1 MSHETEP
8 TLTLLH
14 RARAALVAVP
24 LVMAAALS
32 ATVVTSYENVRHVL
46 NTVTQSQAD
55 RLFRGM
61 RGLLHHADEATA
73 DEAGQILDEHREEGL
88 RFLALY
94 THDHRL
100 IVSAGE
106 SPSSPAELVASL
118 GGEEPRQSVEIGRR
132 VRMIW
137 QPPPR
142 DHHDDRGRPAPPALI
157 YEFEPVAANELRSG
171 AQRTLGIGGAVSLI
185 LVLTAAG
192 LWRLTLRAE
201 RVKEARDRDRR
212 LAALGELAAVI
223 SHEIRNPLTSM
234 KGHAQLLAE
243 SLPEGSRDRDKAE
256 RVVREAV
263 RLENLTTDLLSLV
276 RTERVERRDVE
287 PARLLREAAE
297 SVDPAHIRLELAAA
311 PPLWSL
317 DPEKLHQVLTNLL
330 RNAVQASPE
339 GEPAVASVAVE
350 QGRLVFTIR
359 DHGEGIPAGE
369 EERIFEPF
377 YTTRVRGTGLGLAV
391 ARRIAALHGGTVT
404 AANHPERGAVF
415 RVAIPA

>member
-1 MSHETEP
+1 
-8 TLTLLH
+8 
-14 RARAALVAVP
+14 
-24 LVMAAALS
+24 
-32 ATVVTSYENVRHVL
+32 
-46 NTVTQSQAD
+46 
-55 RLFRGM
+55 
-61 RGLLHHADEATA
+61 
-73 DEAGQILDEHREEGL
+73 
-88 RFLALY
+88 
-94 THDHRL
+94 
-100 IVSAGE
+100 
-106 SPSSPAELVASL
+106 
-118 GGEEPRQSVEIGRR
+118 
-132 VRMIW
+132 MIW

-142 DHHDDRGRPAPPALI
+142 DHHGEPDHPAPPALV
-157 YEFEPVAANELRSG
+157 YEFEPLAANELRAG
-171 AQRTLGIGGAVSLI
+171 ALQTLGIGGAVSLI
-185 LVLTAAG
+185 LIVTAAG

-243 SLPEGSRDRDKAE
+243 NLPAGSRDRDKAE

-287 PARLLREAAE
+287 PARLLREAVE
-297 SVDPAHIRLELAAA
+297 SVDGARVELDLAAA

-330 RNAVQASPE
+330 RNAVQASSE
-339 GEPAVASVAVE
+339 GEPAYASIAVE
-350 QGRLVFTIR
+350 QGRLVFTVR

-391 ARRIAALHGGTVT
+391 ARRIVALHGGSVT
-404 AANHPERGAVF
+404 AANHPDGGAVF

>member
-1 MSHETEP
+1 MSHDAEP

-24 LVMAAALS
+24 LVMAAALT

-61 RGLLHHADEATA
+61 RGLLHSADEATA
-73 DEAGQILDEHREEGL
+73 AELDRILEEHHEEGL
-88 RFLALY
+88 RFVAVFDGER
-94 THDHRL
+94 HV
-100 IVSAGE
+100 IASAGT
-106 SPSSPAELVASL
+106 SL
-118 GGEEPRQSVEIGRR
+118 GDISELAGELGGAEPRRGVDLGRR

-142 DHHDDRGRPAPPALI
+142 DHHGEPDHPAPPALV
-157 YEFEPVAANELRSG
+157 YEFEPLAANELRAG
-171 AQRTLGIGGAVSLI
+171 ALQTLGIGGAVSLI
-185 LVLTAAG
+185 LVVTAAG

-243 SLPEGSRDRDKAE
+243 NLPAGSRDRDKAE
-256 RVVREAV
+256 RVVREAI

-287 PARLLREAAE
+287 PARLLREAVE
-297 SVDPAHIRLELAAA
+297 SMDGARVELDLAAA

-330 RNAVQASPE
+330 RNAVQASSA
-339 GEPAVASVAVE
+339 GEPPVASIAVE
-350 QGRLVFTIR
+350 QGRLVFTVR

-404 AANHPERGAVF
+404 AANHPEGGAVF